1 MLRSNSTIKGN
12 LNEMLEQII
21 QYQLDKQSPFGL
33 WLSNMDANS
42 QTELIQ
48 VLYKHN
54 IDLIS
59 LNSAHPM
66 NDLDM
71 LCGNL
76 IPIQGWINLVSA
88 AKFVGAGKGNQ
99 LAIAQIDG
107 RYGTHFFH
115 SVLDI

>member
-1 MLRSNSTIKGN
+1 M
-12 LNEMLEQII
+12 
-21 QYQLDKQSPFGL
+21 
-33 WLSNMDANS
+33 
-42 QTELIQ
+42 IQ

-59 LNSAHPM
+59 LDSAHPM

-107 RYGTHFFH
+107 RYGTHFF
-115 SVLDI
+115 SFCFRYMSLYFGKFLLPCFFDFIFQKELS